1 VARKPN
7 SRVGSMKPTSFYC
20 GYEPNDVAC
29 LKCPVVVNCPKRGK
43 ITGHFKD
50 AMRTLI
56 KPCRKQPSTCS
67 NKFCSE
73 CCAARENENL
83 FLMALRRA

>member
-1 VARKPN
+1 MEASPI
-7 SRVGSMKPTSFYC
+7 FFC
-20 GYEPNDVAC
+20 GYDLDSTECVS
-29 LKCPVVVNCPKRGK
+29 CPGRQHCPKRGK

-56 KPCRKQPSTCS
+56 KPCKKQSSTCN

-73 CCAARENENL
+73 CCTVRENENI